1 MNYESITDFYN
12 AHIDERNRVIIRQYS
27 INEIAMMLGR
37 YHDLEKAL
45 VTKIEHSAAYRSGYQ
60 NTRIAYA
67 NRVRVLDTIE
77 SSLSNDKYGIVVTSA
92 MSTPCQLFDVLKNA
106 IKNMRYE
113 FPWLGH
119 APHSA
124 KRAVKIF
131 EALAKSVLITYI
143 LKNRINNHLPA
154 REKPVRLPF

>member
-45 VTKIEHSAAYRSGYQ
+45 VTKIEHSAAYRSGQQ

-67 NRVRVLDTIE
+67 DRVRVLNTIE

>member
-12 AHIDERNRVIIRQYS
+12 AHVDKRKRVIIRQYS
-27 INEIAMMLGR
+27 IDEIASLLSQ
-37 YHDLEKAL
+37 YHALENAL
-45 VTKIEHSAAYRSGYQ
+45 VTKIEHSAAYRSGQQ

-77 SSLSNDKYGIVVTSA
+77 SSLSNDKYSILITSA
-92 MSTPCQLFDVLKNA
+92 MSTPIMLFDVLKNA
-106 IKNMRYE
+106 IVNMRYE
-113 FPWLGH
+113 FPYLGH